1 MFTEN
6 SLALLK
12 TVKNV
17 KVQPSKSFPVYV
29 IQLQNFNFICTT
41 QVSLYAVEK
50 FALTNFLLENT
61 KLYDDLFIEKDILYT
76 LDDVYKEIDHVANTV
91 GSL

>member
-1 MFTEN
+1 M
-6 SLALLK
+6 
-12 TVKNV
+12 
-17 KVQPSKSFPVYV
+17 
-29 IQLQNFNFICTT
+29 
-41 QVSLYAVEK
+41 SLYAVEK

-76 LDDVYKEIDHVANTV
+76 LDDVYKEIEHVANTV